1 MPARHHAAGPKTEAM
16 RAKTN
21 ESPGIKSK
29 MDDVAEAV
37 AAVKR
42 DLIQVLPKMRRA
54 GRTDVSDL
62 KVSVNAAGLGAPLRR
77 GVSTGGCRGGLLPRC
92 TCAYRP
98 WAGATS
104 CGLPRSSDCVGFC
117 GAFSQEPS
125 FSRRKIRLCVVL
137 LGELIPL
144 SQETAR
150 SRRVTQV
157 VLRLVFLAAA
167 EFFGA
172 TSCGVLRAT
181 TASDYASL
189 FRPNTYGILGRSPT
203 TCRGDHSP

>member
-1 MPARHHAAGPKTEAM
+1 M

-29 MDDVAEAV
+29 MDDVAEAM

-42 DLIQVLPKMRRA
+42 DLIEVLPKMRRA

-117 GAFSQEPS
+117 VAFPQEPS
-125 FSRRKIRLCVVL
+125 FSRRKTKLCVVL
-137 LGELIPL
+137 LGELS
-144 SQETAR
+144 SQGAAPARMEPHREAFIKRYRRRHPVTKAR
-150 SRRVTQV
+150 SRPGS
-157 VLRLVFLAAA
+157 LVP
-167 EFFGA
+167 
-172 TSCGVLRAT
+172 SRWP
-181 TASDYASL
+181 SS
-189 FRPNTYGILGRSPT
+189 
-203 TCRGDHSP
+203 HSPATPRLRRRSRPFREDRGGSHSLAPNLPAVAPPE

>member
-1 MPARHHAAGPKTEAM
+1 M

-29 MDDVAEAV
+29 MDDVAEAM

-42 DLIQVLPKMRRA
+42 DLIEVLPKMRRA

-104 CGLPRSSDCVGFC
+104 CDLTRSSDCVGFC
-117 GAFSQEPS
+117 VAFPQEPS
-125 FSRRKIRLCVVL
+125 FSRRKTRLCVVL
-137 LGELIPL
+137 LGELWPFL
-144 SQETAR
+144 KAAAR
-150 SRRVTQV
+150 SRTKPQDAASRSAAC
-157 VLRLVFLAAA
+157 VFSVFSVFSWGCHFVGA
-167 EFFGA
+167 EA
-172 TSCGVLRAT
+172 HQAHQAR
-181 TASDYASL
+181 D
-189 FRPNTYGILGRSPT
+189 P
-203 TCRGDHSP
+203 

>member
-1 MPARHHAAGPKTEAM
+1 
-16 RAKTN
+16 
-21 ESPGIKSK
+21 
-29 MDDVAEAV
+29 MDDVAEAM

-42 DLIQVLPKMRRA
+42 DLIEVLPKMRRA

-117 GAFSQEPS
+117 VAFPQEPS
-125 FSRRKIRLCVVL
+125 FSRRKTKLCVVL
-137 LGELIPL
+137 LGELSHL
-144 SQETAR
+144 GKEWQEGSRHQRHGQRDDQEGYRAAAVNSPQIKPPSR
-150 SRRVTQV
+150 LHSVSRRSSQSPPKGS
-157 VLRLVFLAAA
+157 RWW
-167 EFFGA
+167 
-172 TSCGVLRAT
+172 R
-181 TASDYASL
+181 SL
-189 FRPNTYGILGRSPT
+189 
-203 TCRGDHSP
+203 

>member
-1 MPARHHAAGPKTEAM
+1 M
-16 RAKTN
+16 RAKTD

-42 DLIQVLPKMRRA
+42 DLIEVLPKMRRA

-92 TCAYRP
+92 TCAYSP

-117 GAFSQEPS
+117 VAFPQEPS
-125 FSRRKIRLCVVL
+125 FSRRKTRLCVVL
-137 LGELIPL
+137 LGELSHSCKEWQSEAGGGKTFCL
-144 SQETAR
+144 SAFLE
-150 SRRVTQV
+150 V
-157 VLRLVFLAAA
+157 V
-167 EFFGA
+167 G
-172 TSCGVLRAT
+172 
-181 TASDYASL
+181 
-189 FRPNTYGILGRSPT
+189 LGRFLICQSLPPPATNPYVAFYVAFYVTPQKRTLT
-203 TCRGDHSP
+203 TTSGQKDSNHHRQLARWVGST